1 MVPRVTTATPTRSAP
16 VWYVEYCAMRSNC
29 VNQLTRSRV
38 EDLGDEIDIS
48 NLGATLEAER
58 LELLGLINY
67 VRSLLTA
74 INRQP
79 AT

>member
-1 MVPRVTTATPTRSAP
+1 
-16 VWYVEYCAMRSNC
+16 MRSNC